1 MYNKIVGRTE
11 ENRKIH
17 WKYNKI
23 KRLPEENKYK
33 RREEKERNKDNS
45 LRLTQRETEKDRER
59 RLRVSL
65 QI

>member
-33 RREEKERNKDNS
+33 RREEKEGNKENS
-45 LRLTQRETEKDRER
+45 LRLTQRETEKDREI

>member
-33 RREEKERNKDNS
+33 RREEKERNKENS
-45 LRLTQRETEKDRER
+45 LRLTQRETEKDREI

>member
-33 RREEKERNKDNS
+33 RREEKEVNKDN
-45 LRLTQRETEKDRER
+45 
-59 RLRVSL
+59 
-65 QI
+65 

>member
-33 RREEKERNKDNS
+33 RREEKEPNKDNS

>member
-1 MYNKIVGRTE
+1 MYNKILGRTE

-33 RREEKERNKDNS
+33 RREEKEGNKDNS
-45 LRLTQRETEKDRER
+45 LRLTQRETEKDREI